1 MRFMR
6 YAFLVAYDGAGYY
19 GFARQPNL
27 PTVEGELLKAFQEFG
42 LYHELS
48 NARYRAAARTDRG
61 ASALGQ
67 VVALDVLKPPDIP
80 ALNAILPPDI
90 TILEAREVDH
100 SFDPQRHAI
109 CKCYRYICKAP
120 EGFDLERAKEAAR
133 LFEGK
138 HDFKNFCKREK
149 GRRTWA
155 EIIRAHVDGDE
166 ILTFDFEARAFLW
179 QQARRL
185 VNAILAVGTGELS
198 MEKLKELLEGQI
210 DSPITP
216 APPDGLILMKV
227 EYAEVRL
234 EPNPNLAQKFIE
246 HLNKKLAFHSQR
258 VAVYKNILS
267 AIMKHR

>member
-1 MRFMR
+1 MR
-6 YAFLVAYDGAGYY
+6 YAFLVAYDGTGYY

-27 PTVEGELLKAFQEFG
+27 PTVEEELLKAFQRFG

-67 VVALDVLKPPDIP
+67 VVALDVLKLPDIP

-90 TILEAREVDH
+90 AILEAKEVDH
-100 SFDPQRHAI
+100 SFDPRRHAI
-109 CKCYRYICKAP
+109 RKCYRYICKAP
-120 EGFDLERAKEAAR
+120 ENFDLGRAREAAR
-133 LFEGK
+133 LFEGN

-149 GRRTWA
+149 GKRTWA
-155 EIIRAHVDGDE
+155 EIIRTQVDGDE

-179 QQARRL
+179 QQTRRL

-198 MEKLKELLEGQI
+198 MEKLKELLDGHL
-210 DSPITP
+210 DSPIAP
-216 APPDGLILMKV
+216 APPEGLILMKV
-227 EYAEVRL
+227 EYADVKL
-234 EPNPNLAQKFIE
+234 EPNLNLAQKLIE

-258 VAVYKNILS
+258 AAVYKNILS
-267 AIMKHR
+267 AITNT